1 MAGLQY
7 NFFPTDFLYPQP
19 TKTTITDVTTPQVI
33 VPNNKKPKVSRDELT
48 MKKSSISVKNQN
60 KTLKLVSS
68 SSFDFAVIE
77 KQT

>member
-19 TKTTITDVTTPQVI
+19 AKTIADVSAPQVI
-33 VPNNKKPKVSRDELT
+33 VSNNKKPMVSRDELT
-48 MKKSSISVKNQN
+48 MKKSSVNAKNQN

-68 SSFDFAVIE
+68 SSFDFAVID